1 MKKMQPTRWMPAN
14 GKEGKLER
22 FISQNGSSE
31 FEALL
36 DQTEV
41 DLFELNRPSVVERTF
56 PSLIGIT
63 SPLKTLPGDREG
75 VLCNRQISSS
85 DELRSAPMGRAS
97 EKLIATISATLVA
110 AMALLVSFFVFRWK
124 FIRYWEWQHA
134 GRRMIFVFGPGFNAA
149 TLAVLLSLC
158 VFVIA
163 FREAKHSG
171 SHGDRR

>member
-1 MKKMQPTRWMPAN
+1 
-14 GKEGKLER
+14 
-22 FISQNGSSE
+22 
-31 FEALL
+31 
-36 DQTEV
+36 
-41 DLFELNRPSVVERTF
+41 
-56 PSLIGIT
+56 
-63 SPLKTLPGDREG
+63 
-75 VLCNRQISSS
+75 
-85 DELRSAPMGRAS
+85 MGRAS

-134 GRRMIFVFGPGFNAA
+134 GRRMIFVFGPEFNAA